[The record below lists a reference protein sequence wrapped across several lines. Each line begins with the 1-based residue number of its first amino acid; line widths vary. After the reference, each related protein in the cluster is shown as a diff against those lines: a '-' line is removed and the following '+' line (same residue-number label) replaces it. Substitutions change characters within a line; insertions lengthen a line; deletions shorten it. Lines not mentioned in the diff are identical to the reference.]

1 MKTIKVETKKA
12 GQIEVQVYASVAEY
26 IKSFG
31 ETETIKNLN
40 RMVRVDLVNAANR
53 DQSTMSQ
60 LKNATKAGLIS
71 EGMIMHIIA
80 TAKAK
85 AAGTYMLPD
94 ADDDAGVAYAK
105 EEGTYVE
112 DDDSEESEG

>member
-1 MKTIKVETKKA
+1 
-12 GQIEVQVYASVAEY
+12 
-26 IKSFG
+26 
-31 ETETIKNLN
+31 
-40 RMVRVDLVNAANR
+40 
-53 DQSTMSQ
+53 
-60 LKNATKAGLIS
+60 
-71 EGMIMHIIA
+71 MHIIA